1 MSAIDG
7 VIMATRSDCYQT
19 YQKMTPEGII
29 VHSTGCSNPNIKRYV
44 APGNDDIGYNNN
56 GNSMNEPGQDVC
68 VHMIIGKNANGKV
81 KCYQILP
88 FDICCWGVGSGWKGS
103 YNYNPPYIQFEM
115 CEDDLDDRTYCKACY
130 DKAVAV
136 CAELAKKY
144 GFSVNNIKSH
154 HEAGQIGMGSQHVD
168 PDNWWGNFGFTMDQF
183 RADVKK
189 AMNGS
194 YSDGGSS
201 SSSSSSNMYRVR
213 KSWDDPKSQIGA
225 YSSLEN
231 AKKACKPGYKVYDNN
246 GKQVYPTTSGGSSS
260 SSSTKTPKITYAV
273 YNNSWLP
280 AVTDTEDYAGVNNTK
295 MQGLVAK
302 SSVGTLEY
310 RVHVLGGDWLPWV
323 SKYDTSDWNNGIAG
337 YKGANID
344 GVQMRLKGA
353 SGYEVKYRVS
363 VFGGTGYYSWVVG
376 TEDYAGLYGNT
387 IDCIQAYA
395 VKK

>member
-7 VIMATRSDCYQT
+7 KIMATRSDCYQT
-19 YQKMTPEGII
+19 GQKMTPEGII
-29 VHSTGCSNPNIKRYV
+29 VHSTGCNNPNIKRYV

-68 VHMIIGKNANGKV
+68 VHMIIGKNASGKV

-103 YNYNPPYIQFEM
+103 YNYNPAYIQFEM
-115 CEDDLDDRTYCKACY
+115 CEDGLDDYSYCKACY

-144 GFSVNNIKSH
+144 GFSVDCIKSH
-154 HEAGQIGMGSQHVD
+154 HEAGQEGMGSQHVD
-168 PDNWWGNFGFTMDQF
+168 PDNWWKYHGFTMSGF
-183 RADVKK
+183 RSDVKK
-189 AMNGS
+189 AINGGS
-194 YSDGGSS
+194 SSSGSS
-201 SSSSSSNMYRVR
+201 SSSSSEMYRIR
-213 KSWDDPKSQIGA
+213 KSWNDPKSQIGA

-231 AKKACKPGYKVYDNN
+231 AKKAWKKGYTIYDNN
-246 GKQVYPTTSGGSSS
+246 GKAVYPTSSS
-260 SSSTKTPKITYAV
+260 SSNSSSKTPSITYAV
-273 YNNSWLP
+273 YNGSWLP
-280 AVTDTEDYAGVNNTK
+280 AVKNTEDYAGVNGTR

-310 RVHVLGGDWLPWV
+310 RVHTVGGNWLPWV

-337 YKGANID
+337 FKGANID

-363 VFGGTGYYSWVVG
+363 TFDSNGYYDWVVG
-376 TEDYAGLYGNT
+376 TEDYAGSYGKT
-387 IDCIQAYA
+387 IDCVQAYA